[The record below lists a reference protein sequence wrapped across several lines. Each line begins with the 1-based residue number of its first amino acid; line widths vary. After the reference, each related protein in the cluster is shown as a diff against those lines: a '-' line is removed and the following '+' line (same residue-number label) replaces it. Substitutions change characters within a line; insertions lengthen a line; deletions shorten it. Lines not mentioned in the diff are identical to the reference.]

1 MITRVFRLTEA
12 SAKYIGRLPKENAI
26 LVVKSEHKVRHL
38 FIDAL
43 EVALYQ
49 RGDTK
54 PAFAAI
60 GDYFKGMVSDQAFRE
75 KIDAELQALRHYVD
89 EGVVYRPAFE
99 TIRDYVL
106 GKCARMCAETV
117 HAVVGGTFV
126 DGAEVMVC
134 EEDHGA
140 LRVDWNTSM
149 TRLNERTAKPGLYVM
164 SSGYGHNPYGFSI
177 RLGRRGEDLM
187 AMTIAAHFGEPAE
200 VYVLGDRI
208 LGIPAMTYEEAAV
221 FCSGTD
227 GAFAPAALLP
237 MMKAGLPIL
246 VKDVADPS
254 CLTVISGSKPA
265 SDHVVT
271 GFVVED
277 GFALIN
283 VRGTGLVG
291 KVGVSSSIFGALA
304 RGGVNIRFISQ
315 LPFTEPVRF
324 GHRLDDSIVVLKLI
338 PGTKPELV
346 EYLFGHYDCLV
357 IESFGVGGIPDKL
370 RKVFYQQMEHW
381 ISRGKVVVI
390 ATQVAN
396 EGSNMEVYE
405 VGQQVKQ
412 DFHLMEAYDMT
423 LEATITKL
431 MYLMGTYGR
440 DYVSICDGFY
450 KTINYDIL
458 MPSVQQR

>member
-12 SAKYIGRLPKENAI
+12 SAKYMGNLPKEDAI
-26 LVVKSEHKVRHL
+26 LVVKSEHKVRQL

-43 EVALYQ
+43 ELALYQ

-60 GDYFKGMVSDQAFRE
+60 GDYFKGMVPDPAFRE

-117 HAVVGGTFV
+117 HAVIGGTFV

-134 EEDHGA
+134 EEDQGA
-140 LRVDWNTSM
+140 LRVDWETSM
-149 TRLNERTAKPGLYVM
+149 ARLGERTSASGLYVM
-164 SSGYGHNPYGFSI
+164 SSGYGHNPYGFSN
-177 RLGRRGEDLM
+177 
-187 AMTIAAHFGEPAE
+187 
-200 VYVLGDRI
+200 VLGDRI

-221 FCSGTD
+221 FCSGAE

-237 MMKAGLPIL
+237 MMKANLPIL
-246 VKDVADPS
+246 VKDISDPS

-265 SDHVVT
+265 SEHVVT

-315 LPFTEPVRF
+315 PSSEFCITVAISSKDLPAAREALSGLYKDGQVS
-324 GHRLDDSIVVLKLI
+324 LDDAVDFVEDVCLLSVCGNGMKNV
-338 PGTKPELV
+338 PGTSGRIYTALGAYGVNIISAAQGGDELTIS
-346 EYLFGHYDCLV
+346 FV
-357 IESFGVGGIPDKL
+357 IRAADRAAAE
-370 RKVFYQQMEHW
+370 
-381 ISRGKVVVI
+381 
-390 ATQVAN
+390 
-396 EGSNMEVYE
+396 
-405 VGQQVKQ
+405 
-412 DFHLMEAYDMT
+412 EA
-423 LEATITKL
+423 LA
-431 MYLMGTYGR
+431 
-440 DYVSICDGFY
+440 
-450 KTINYDIL
+450 IL
-458 MPSVQQR
+458 

>member
-12 SAKYIGRLPKENAI
+12 SAKYMGNLPKEDAI
-26 LVVKSEHKVRHL
+26 LVVKSEHKVRQL

-43 EVALYQ
+43 ELALYQ

-60 GDYFKGMVSDQAFRE
+60 GDYFKGMVPDPAFRE
-75 KIDAELQALRHYVD
+75 KVDAELQALRHYVD

-117 HAVVGGTFV
+117 HAVIGGTFV
-126 DGAEVMVC
+126 DGAEV
-134 EEDHGA
+134 
-140 LRVDWNTSM
+140 
-149 TRLNERTAKPGLYVM
+149 
-164 SSGYGHNPYGFSI
+164 SGYGHNPYGFSI

-200 VYVLGDRI
+200 VYVLDDRI

-221 FCSGTD
+221 FCSGAE

-237 MMKAGLPIL
+237 MMKANLPIL
-246 VKDVADPS
+246 VKDISDPS

-265 SDHVVT
+265 SEHVVT

-315 LPFTEPVRF
+315 PSSEFCITVAISSKDLPAAREALSGLYKDGQVS
-324 GHRLDDSIVVLKLI
+324 LDDAVDFVEDVCLLSVCGNGMKNV
-338 PGTKPELV
+338 PGTSGRIYTALGAYGVNIISAAQGGDELTIS
-346 EYLFGHYDCLV
+346 FV
-357 IESFGVGGIPDKL
+357 IRAADRAAAE
-370 RKVFYQQMEHW
+370 
-381 ISRGKVVVI
+381 
-390 ATQVAN
+390 
-396 EGSNMEVYE
+396 
-405 VGQQVKQ
+405 
-412 DFHLMEAYDMT
+412 EA
-423 LEATITKL
+423 LA
-431 MYLMGTYGR
+431 
-440 DYVSICDGFY
+440 
-450 KTINYDIL
+450 IL
-458 MPSVQQR
+458 

>member
-12 SAKYIGRLPKENAI
+12 SAKYMGNLPKEDAI
-26 LVVKSEHKVRHL
+26 LVVKSEHKVRQL

-43 EVALYQ
+43 ELALYQ

-60 GDYFKGMVSDQAFRE
+60 GDYFKGMVPDPAFRE

-117 HAVVGGTFV
+117 HAVIGGTFV

-134 EEDHGA
+134 EEDQGA
-140 LRVDWNTSM
+140 LRVDWETSM
-149 TRLNERTAKPGLYVM
+149 ARLGERTSASGLYVM

-187 AMTIAAHFGEPAE
+187 AMTIAAHFG
-200 VYVLGDRI
+200 
-208 LGIPAMTYEEAAV
+208 AAV
-221 FCSGTD
+221 FCSGAE

-237 MMKAGLPIL
+237 MMKANLPIL
-246 VKDVADPS
+246 VKDISDPS

-265 SDHVVT
+265 SEHVVT

-315 LPFTEPVRF
+315 PSSEFCITVAISSKDLPAAREALSGLYKDGQVS
-324 GHRLDDSIVVLKLI
+324 LDDAVDFVEDVCLLSVCGNGMKNV
-338 PGTKPELV
+338 PGTSGRIYTALGAYGVNIISAAQGGDELTIS
-346 EYLFGHYDCLV
+346 FV
-357 IESFGVGGIPDKL
+357 IRAADRAAAE
-370 RKVFYQQMEHW
+370 
-381 ISRGKVVVI
+381 
-390 ATQVAN
+390 
-396 EGSNMEVYE
+396 
-405 VGQQVKQ
+405 
-412 DFHLMEAYDMT
+412 EA
-423 LEATITKL
+423 LA
-431 MYLMGTYGR
+431 
-440 DYVSICDGFY
+440 
-450 KTINYDIL
+450 IL
-458 MPSVQQR
+458 